1 MRVDSDDDEMSDHDW
16 PASWFRVVERPIKK
30 QKHEEK
36 PSLFSFQ
43 KQRDCPD
50 SWSKLPS
57 NKKKKKK
64 KKQQQK
70 HEEPYTLS
78 LDELQEF
85 IATWREPCL
94 QHPVDRILESMLK
107 TYDCDTVT
115 PEQMNRVKTIFTQYP
130 SIGLLNA
137 AVRLIGAPLCPSLE
151 LDVPEGTDHKPG
163 CSNEGSN
170 KPRDSVPI
178 DDVIKR
184 TIAYFESNIGVSE
197 GSLQLKNIFSL
208 KKLHECES
216 WVTSHFSA
224 HQFSALGHGSFLEFL
239 DRHVHH
245 FPPNWS
251 GFLNGELS
259 SSSSL
264 EVCVMHEQIEVLLC
278 QAESNWL
285 ENGEFSVD
293 SLLMLLKTQFPTI
306 TVDIVQNKLGGLIG
320 TVEAQRK
327 SMQTNTIKFS
337 IALLQKR
344 WSGILLGNGDVLGND
359 IAPQSYPSSV
369 SSQEAIKCLL
379 KAPFLSDLLLW
390 SNWDMLFAPSL
401 GSLIHWL
408 VNTGPIQDLSCIVT
422 RDGRFVRIDPSVTVE
437 HFLEAVIQQSPFQVA
452 VKLLSLLHIYNGSS
466 NAPISLLKCY
476 AQRAIDAI
484 MNSNIDLT
492 STGSEG
498 GTNMYEEVH
507 TQIAEQH
514 SFSSHY
520 IGRIQGN
527 PANTCVRKITSKSLL
542 NIDHTLQ
549 LIAKFILDCLGHL
562 PSEFWSLAADIL
574 LSGLRT
580 VTKNCYSSILH
591 ACNETWQLCML
602 RNIGSSLGIAEWVE
616 DCPTTCWTEDAYGN
630 RETNSS
636 SCHASAVSG
645 GHPHK
650 NTNMLTTTDDN
661 MVVVNKRSKSSS
673 RLEAIDDENMQVLDH
688 DGSKADMAELLAT
701 NKPPAIE
708 EINLEKA
715 AVIIETIRQEEFG
728 LDQTLSYTDSSL
740 LKKQHARLGR
750 ALHCLSQELYSQD
763 SHIILEL
770 IQNADDNT
778 YLKDVEPTLAFVLQ
792 DDGIVVLN
800 NETGFSA
807 DNIRALCDIGNSTK
821 KGSNMGYI
829 GNKGIGFKSVFR
841 VIDAPEIHSNGF
853 HVKFDITEGQIG
865 FILPT
870 AIPPFDTNPLSR
882 ILSPEDS
889 YDACSS
895 WKTCI
900 LLPFRSNFREGT
912 GMCSVVSMFSDLDP
926 SLLLFLHRLKC
937 IKFKNMLSEK
947 FLITRRKSLA
957 DGIVKISRGNETVS
971 WLVVTKKL
979 QGSLVRHDVCST
991 EIAMAFSL
999 QETEDGEYEPYL
1011 KQQPVFAFLPL
1022 RNYGLKFILQGDFV
1036 LPSSREEVDTD
1047 SAWNQWLLSEFPSLF
1062 VSTQESFC
1070 ALPCFR
1076 KCPGKAVTA
1085 LMSFVPL
1092 PGEVHW
1098 FFSQLPHLILSK
1110 LRLTC
1115 CMVLEGSSLQWVH
1128 PCNTLRGWDE
1138 QARKILPD
1146 TILREHLHLG
1156 YLSKDVTVSDTLS
1169 RALGIHE
1176 YGPKVLTDVMSS
1188 ICQTDGCIE
1197 SLGLEWLC
1205 AWFVTLHSALL
1216 SQSSQDLP
1224 FRTNFE
1230 SDTLCSLRK
1239 MQCIPLSDGS
1249 FSCIADGPIWLN
1261 CDLLDSPPGSKISMQ
1276 SFPVLYSSLRIVSP
1290 HILSMSCKNSYIV
1303 EETRTNDLIDILL
1316 KVGVLKLSGHDIIKN
1331 HILVSLS
1338 NATDANPEEKMM
1350 TEYMSFIMLH
1360 LRAPCISCNPEK
1372 EEIVSEL
1379 RKMPVLLTNNGYKC
1393 PADVPIHFSKHYG
1406 NSVDIGKLLQN
1417 VDMAWIELDT
1427 CYLTHHSSASLQFNL
1442 QSWRQF
1448 FEQLGVTDF
1457 VQVMEVEK
1465 NIFEADDFQNGTP
1478 FQGGI
1483 PETPYIVYDW
1493 ESPELTTMLSILTSK
1508 NLRENCIYLL
1518 KVLDKY
1524 WNDCYSTKSRSLT
1537 NATDCGEKRK
1547 VDSSFM
1553 KCLRNFKWIAS
1564 SMDEDLHYARDLFCD
1579 FKNLSSTL
1587 LRKDIGFKTTV
1598 SHSDALL
1605 ILNHW
1610 IASQTNFS
1618 ARMDQMCKFYTFMSE
1633 GAASGEINIK
1643 RDFLP
1648 LCSIFTPLHGS
1659 PSTDSVTGRFMSS
1672 NDLYWHDPTGCCEK
1686 IYASILMKGNMFP
1699 RKMLS
1704 VAYPSLHE
1712 FFTETCGVPKIPTTS
1727 EYLEVLLRL
1736 SSVAVPSQV
1745 ANHVFRVFVR
1755 WANDLHS
1762 RSYKM
1767 DDILFLKES
1776 LQKLETTVLPT
1787 LGCTWVSLHPSF
1799 GLVCWAD
1806 DDELKQQFQNTRE
1819 VEFIQFGVLSLDDKQ
1834 KLDGRVAALMNIIG
1848 IPALSKV
1855 VYREPTHSGTGN
1867 NRGKASL
1874 LNWLLPYM
1882 QRYIYK
1888 MHGDTYNK
1896 FQQNEATKLSSLEVI
1911 VVEKLSYKYMLK
1923 GRDSSCEGRFECSC
1937 LLQGNILY
1945 ATQEADSHS
1954 ILLEISKLFFDG
1966 SVDLHFANFL
1976 HMVKTMSESGSAVE
1990 QIEFFIV
1997 NNQKVPPLPEQEPA
2011 WSFSSSFV
2019 AEEIFSP
2026 PTAEL
2031 QPPDEPRRPLKRKKN
2046 PGIIESHPP
2055 NNPETAPDLETSYIS
2070 QEEIKVND
2078 IASSSELS
2086 KPVVCGPMEDTS
2098 VPIKIEGDHAVKENP
2113 TTEHILGIQSTMEV
2127 DDEPACLDLEA
2138 GSSPSLIDET
2148 ELTDV
2153 DEKLA
2158 DVAEDGSGS
2167 GAGTPGKATVHK
2179 PDERSRTGRLG
2190 EAAVH
2195 QYLAGQL
2202 GPSNVKWVNEEKE
2215 SGLPYDIVITPE
2227 GGAAEYVEVKATV
2240 TSNKDWFHITP
2251 NEWQFALEKGDSFS
2265 IAHVVL
2271 KGSDKA
2277 NIMMMKNPQKLCH
2290 QKVDDLNFAL
2300 VMSKKYRKL
2309 NQISVS
2315 LKSDSKSPTPDESA
2329 S

>member
-1 MRVDSDDDEMSDHDW
+1 
-16 PASWFRVVERPIKK
+16 
-30 QKHEEK
+30 
-36 PSLFSFQ
+36 
-43 KQRDCPD
+43 
-50 SWSKLPS
+50 
-57 NKKKKKK
+57 
-64 KKQQQK
+64 
-70 HEEPYTLS
+70 
-78 LDELQEF
+78 
-85 IATWREPCL
+85 
-94 QHPVDRILESMLK
+94 
-107 TYDCDTVT
+107 
-115 PEQMNRVKTIFTQYP
+115 
-130 SIGLLNA
+130 
-137 AVRLIGAPLCPSLE
+137 
-151 LDVPEGTDHKPG
+151 
-163 CSNEGSN
+163 
-170 KPRDSVPI
+170 
-178 DDVIKR
+178 
-184 TIAYFESNIGVSE
+184 
-197 GSLQLKNIFSL
+197 
-208 KKLHECES
+208 
-216 WVTSHFSA
+216 
-224 HQFSALGHGSFLEFL
+224 
-239 DRHVHH
+239 
-245 FPPNWS
+245 
-251 GFLNGELS
+251 
-259 SSSSL
+259 
-264 EVCVMHEQIEVLLC
+264 
-278 QAESNWL
+278 
-285 ENGEFSVD
+285 
-293 SLLMLLKTQFPTI
+293 
-306 TVDIVQNKLGGLIG
+306 
-320 TVEAQRK
+320 
-327 SMQTNTIKFS
+327 
-337 IALLQKR
+337 
-344 WSGILLGNGDVLGND
+344 
-359 IAPQSYPSSV
+359 
-369 SSQEAIKCLL
+369 
-379 KAPFLSDLLLW
+379 
-390 SNWDMLFAPSL
+390 
-401 GSLIHWL
+401 
-408 VNTGPIQDLSCIVT
+408 
-422 RDGRFVRIDPSVTVE
+422 
-437 HFLEAVIQQSPFQVA
+437 
-452 VKLLSLLHIYNGSS
+452 
-466 NAPISLLKCY
+466 
-476 AQRAIDAI
+476 
-484 MNSNIDLT
+484 
-492 STGSEG
+492 
-498 GTNMYEEVH
+498 
-507 TQIAEQH
+507 
-514 SFSSHY
+514 
-520 IGRIQGN
+520 
-527 PANTCVRKITSKSLL
+527 
-542 NIDHTLQ
+542 
-549 LIAKFILDCLGHL
+549 
-562 PSEFWSLAADIL
+562 
-574 LSGLRT
+574 
-580 VTKNCYSSILH
+580 
-591 ACNETWQLCML
+591 
-602 RNIGSSLGIAEWVE
+602 
-616 DCPTTCWTEDAYGN
+616 
-630 RETNSS
+630 
-636 SCHASAVSG
+636 
-645 GHPHK
+645 
-650 NTNMLTTTDDN
+650 
-661 MVVVNKRSKSSS
+661 
-673 RLEAIDDENMQVLDH
+673 
-688 DGSKADMAELLAT
+688 
-701 NKPPAIE
+701 
-708 EINLEKA
+708 
-715 AVIIETIRQEEFG
+715 
-728 LDQTLSYTDSSL
+728 
-740 LKKQHARLGR
+740 
-750 ALHCLSQELYSQD
+750 
-763 SHIILEL
+763 
-770 IQNADDNT
+770 
-778 YLKDVEPTLAFVLQ
+778 
-792 DDGIVVLN
+792 
-800 NETGFSA
+800 
-807 DNIRALCDIGNSTK
+807 
-821 KGSNMGYI
+821 
-829 GNKGIGFKSVFR
+829 
-841 VIDAPEIHSNGF
+841 
-853 HVKFDITEGQIG
+853 
-865 FILPT
+865 
-870 AIPPFDTNPLSR
+870 
-882 ILSPEDS
+882 
-889 YDACSS
+889 
-895 WKTCI
+895 
-900 LLPFRSNFREGT
+900 
-912 GMCSVVSMFSDLDP
+912 
-926 SLLLFLHRLKC
+926 
-937 IKFKNMLSEK
+937 
-947 FLITRRKSLA
+947 
-957 DGIVKISRGNETVS
+957 
-971 WLVVTKKL
+971 
-979 QGSLVRHDVCST
+979 
-991 EIAMAFSL
+991 
-999 QETEDGEYEPYL
+999 
-1011 KQQPVFAFLPL
+1011 
-1022 RNYGLKFILQGDFV
+1022 
-1036 LPSSREEVDTD
+1036 
-1047 SAWNQWLLSEFPSLF
+1047 
-1062 VSTQESFC
+1062 
-1070 ALPCFR
+1070 
-1076 KCPGKAVTA
+1076 
-1085 LMSFVPL
+1085 
-1092 PGEVHW
+1092 
-1098 FFSQLPHLILSK
+1098 
-1110 LRLTC
+1110 
-1115 CMVLEGSSLQWVH
+1115 
-1128 PCNTLRGWDE
+1128 
-1138 QARKILPD
+1138 
-1146 TILREHLHLG
+1146 
-1156 YLSKDVTVSDTLS
+1156 
-1169 RALGIHE
+1169 
-1176 YGPKVLTDVMSS
+1176 
-1188 ICQTDGCIE
+1188 
-1197 SLGLEWLC
+1197 
-1205 AWFVTLHSALL
+1205 
-1216 SQSSQDLP
+1216 
-1224 FRTNFE
+1224 
-1230 SDTLCSLRK
+1230 
-1239 MQCIPLSDGS
+1239 
-1249 FSCIADGPIWLN
+1249 
-1261 CDLLDSPPGSKISMQ
+1261 
-1276 SFPVLYSSLRIVSP
+1276 
-1290 HILSMSCKNSYIV
+1290 
-1303 EETRTNDLIDILL
+1303 
-1316 KVGVLKLSGHDIIKN
+1316 
-1331 HILVSLS
+1331 
-1338 NATDANPEEKMM
+1338 
-1350 TEYMSFIMLH
+1350 
-1360 LRAPCISCNPEK
+1360 
-1372 EEIVSEL
+1372 
-1379 RKMPVLLTNNGYKC
+1379 
-1393 PADVPIHFSKHYG
+1393 
-1406 NSVDIGKLLQN
+1406 
-1417 VDMAWIELDT
+1417 
-1427 CYLTHHSSASLQFNL
+1427 
-1442 QSWRQF
+1442 
-1448 FEQLGVTDF
+1448 
-1457 VQVMEVEK
+1457 
-1465 NIFEADDFQNGTP
+1465 
-1478 FQGGI
+1478 
-1483 PETPYIVYDW
+1483 
-1493 ESPELTTMLSILTSK
+1493 
-1508 NLRENCIYLL
+1508 
-1518 KVLDKY
+1518 
-1524 WNDCYSTKSRSLT
+1524 
-1537 NATDCGEKRK
+1537 
-1547 VDSSFM
+1547 
-1553 KCLRNFKWIAS
+1553 
-1564 SMDEDLHYARDLFCD
+1564 MDEDLHYARDLFCD
-1579 FKNLSSTL
+1579 FKNVRSLLGSVAPYAKPLLSSTL

-1762 RSYKM
+1762 GSYKM

-1855 VYREPTHSGTGN
+1855 VYREPMHSGTGN

-1976 HMVKTMSESGSAVE
+1976 HMVKTMSKSGSAVE

-2113 TTEHILGIQSTMEV
+2113 TTEHMLGIQSTMEV

-2215 SGLPYDIVITPE
+2215 SGFPYDIVITPE

>member
-1 MRVDSDDDEMSDHDW
+1 MSIYFLVGTKRSGMICTAVH
-16 PASWFRVVERPIKK
+16 
-30 QKHEEK
+30 
-36 PSLFSFQ
+36 
-43 KQRDCPD
+43 
-50 SWSKLPS
+50 
-57 NKKKKKK
+57 
-64 KKQQQK
+64 
-70 HEEPYTLS
+70 
-78 LDELQEF
+78 
-85 IATWREPCL
+85 
-94 QHPVDRILESMLK
+94 
-107 TYDCDTVT
+107 
-115 PEQMNRVKTIFTQYP
+115 
-130 SIGLLNA
+130 
-137 AVRLIGAPLCPSLE
+137 VRLIGAPLCPSLK
-151 LDVPEGTDHKPG
+151 LAVPEGTDHKPG
-163 CSNEGSN
+163 CSNEGSH
-170 KPRDSVPI
+170 KPRDSSLSLSPPPPYPHHTHNCSRYSRIYNASVAV

-184 TIAYFESNIGVSE
+184 TTAYFESNIGASE
-197 GSLQLKNIFSL
+197 GSLQLKNVFSL

-216 WVTSHFSA
+216 WVTS
-224 HQFSALGHGSFLEFL
+224 QFSAQQFSVLGHGTFLEFL
-239 DRHVHH
+239 DRHGHH

-251 GFLNGELS
+251 GFFNGELS

-264 EVCVMHEQIEVLLC
+264 EVCVMQQQIEVLLC

-293 SLLMLLKTQFPTI
+293 SLLKLLKRQFPTI
-306 TVDIVQNKLGGLIG
+306 TLDIVQNKLGGLIG
-320 TVEAQRK
+320 TIEAQRK

-344 WSGILLGNGDVLGND
+344 WSGIFLGNGDVLGND

-401 GSLIHWL
+401 GSFIHWL
-408 VNTGPIQDLSCIVT
+408 LNTGPIQDLSCIVT
-422 RDGRFVRIDPSVTVE
+422 RDGRFVRIDPSATVE

-466 NAPISLLKCY
+466 NAPIALLKCY

-484 MNSNIDLT
+484 MNSNIDLI

-498 GTNMYEEVH
+498 KKNMYEEVH
-507 TQIAEQH
+507 TQIAEQR
-514 SFSSHY
+514 SSSSHY
-520 IGRIQGN
+520 MGRIQGN
-527 PANTCVRKITSKSLL
+527 PENTCVRKITSKSLL
-542 NIDHTLQ
+542 NIDRTLQ
-549 LIAKFILDCLGHL
+549 FIAKFILGCLGHL

-580 VTKNCYSSILH
+580 VTKNCYSPILH
-591 ACNETWQLCML
+591 ACSETWQLCML
-602 RNIGSSLGIAEWVE
+602 RNIGSSLGVAEWVE
-616 DCPTTCWTEDAYGN
+616 DCSTTCRTEDAYGN

-636 SCHASAVSG
+636 SCHASTVSG

-650 NTNMLTTTDDN
+650 NTNMLTTTDDD
-661 MVVVNKRSKSSS
+661 MVVNERNKSFPG
-673 RLEAIDDENMQVLDH
+673 LEAIGNENMQVLDP
-688 DGSKADMAELLAT
+688 DGSKADMTELLAT

-715 AVIIETIRQEEFG
+715 ALIIETIRQEEFG

-792 DDGIVVLN
+792 DDGIAVLN

-841 VIDAPEIHSNGF
+841 VTDAPEIHSNGF

-882 ILSPEDS
+882 ILSSEDS
-889 YDACSS
+889 YVACSS
-895 WKTCI
+895 WNTCI
-900 LLPFRSNFREGT
+900 LLPFGSNFREST
-912 GMCSVVSMFSDLDP
+912 DMCSVVSMFSDLDP

-937 IKFKNMLSEK
+937 IKLKNMLSEK
-947 FLITRRKSLA
+947 FLVMRRKSLA
-957 DGIVKISRGNETVS
+957 DGIVKISHGNETVS

-979 QGSLVRHDVCST
+979 QGSLVRHGVCST
-991 EIAMAFSL
+991 EIAMAFCL
-999 QETEDGEYEPYL
+999 QETEDGEYEPNL

-1036 LPSSREEVDTD
+1036 LPSSREEVDAD

-1076 KCPGKAVTA
+1076 NCAGKAVTA

-1092 PGEVHW
+1092 PGEVRG

-1110 LRLTC
+1110 LRLTR

-1138 QARKILPD
+1138 QARMLLPD
-1146 TILREHLHLG
+1146 TILHEHLHLG

-1216 SQSSQDLP
+1216 SHSSRDLP

-1239 MQCIPLSDGS
+1239 MKCIPLSDGS

-1261 CDLLDSPPGSKISMQ
+1261 CDLLDSLPGSKISMQ

-1303 EETRTNDLIDILL
+1303 KETRTSDLIDILL

-1338 NATDANPEEKMM
+1338 NTTDANPEEKMM

-1406 NSVDIGKLLQN
+1406 NSVDIGKLLLN

-1427 CYLTHHSSASLQFNL
+1427 CYLTHHSSASLQFKL

-1483 PETPYIVYDW
+1483 PGTPCIVYDW
-1493 ESPELTTMLSILTSK
+1493 ESPELTTMLSTLTSK

-1524 WNDCYSTKSRSLT
+1524 WNDYYSTKSRSLT

-1564 SMDEDLHYARDLFCD
+1564 SMDEDLHCARDLFCD
-1579 FKNLSSTL
+1579 LKNVRSLLGSVAPYAKPLLSSTL
-1587 LRKDIGFKTTV
+1587 LRNDIGFKTTV

-1610 IASQTNFS
+1610 ITSQANFS

-1659 PSTDSVTGRFMSS
+1659 QSTDSVTGRFMSS

-1686 IYASILMKGNMFP
+1686 IYASILIKGNMFP

-1712 FFTETCGVPKIPTTS
+1712 FFTETCGVPKTPTTS
-1727 EYLEVLLRL
+1727 EYLEILLRL
-1736 SSVAVPSQV
+1736 SSVALPSQV

-1762 RSYKM
+1762 GSHKM

-1787 LGCTWVSLHPSF
+1787 LGYKWVSLHPSF

-1806 DDELKQQFQNTRE
+1806 DDELKQQFKNNRD
-1819 VEFIQFGVLSLDDKQ
+1819 VEFIQFGELSLDDKQ

-1855 VYREPTHSGTGN
+1855 VYREAMHSGTGN

-1896 FQQNEATKLSSLEVI
+1896 FQQNEVTKLSSLEVI

-1923 GRDSSCEGRFECSC
+1923 GRDSSCKGRFECSC

-1976 HMVKTMSESGSAVE
+1976 HMVKTMSESDSTVE

-1997 NNQKVPPLPEQEPA
+1997 NNQKVPPLPEQEAA

-2019 AEEIFSP
+2019 AEEIFSS

-2031 QPPDEPRRPLKRKKN
+2031 QPPDEPRHPLKRKKN
-2046 PGIIESHPP
+2046 PGIIGSHPP
-2055 NNPETAPDLETSYIS
+2055 NNPETAPDLETSYVS
-2070 QEEIKVND
+2070 QQEIKAND
-2078 IASSSELS
+2078 IASSPELS
-2086 KPVVCGPMEDTS
+2086 NPVKCGRMEDTS
-2098 VPIKIEGDHAVKENP
+2098 VPVKVEGDNAVKEDS
-2113 TTEHILGIQSTMEV
+2113 TTEHMLGVQSTMEV

-2148 ELTDV
+2148 DLTDV

-2158 DVAEDGSGS
+2158 DVAEDGSEL

-2179 PDERSRTGRLG
+2179 QDERLRTGRLG

-2195 QYLAGQL
+2195 QYLVRQL
-2202 GPSNVKWVNEEKE
+2202 GSSNVKWVNEEKE

-2271 KGSDKA
+2271 KGSEKA

-2315 LKSDSKSPTPDESA
+2315 LKPDAKSPTPDESA